1 MSVKLSKRL
10 SSKKKKPPKDNAQT
24 EILQKLGLEAY
35 STTPLDPAS
44 ILDISTWTLE
54 DKAPLELKDL
64 PNAFLRRLWLLS
76 QDARS
81 PCCQPQQDI
90 PNNDNKSPEEKL
102 NGCEGEGLCAINSL
116 DLVTSVFMSANS
128 FLQQEMTVRM
138 VQCQFAVPLVLP
150 NIDPGE
156 PSHFLLWPLRSV
168 LSQWMSHSLD
178 TYKGV
183 QEGNLAS
190 TSMPM
195 VSCVKLG
202 RCSVSKSQVLNHVL
216 NGLKSHRETFV
227 HRGMDGG
234 QLPRRL
240 SNGLVEIGWY
250 LPSGDIDRDIFPVP
264 VVISNLR
271 GDASTH
277 EKCLKLLCQA
287 SSAVVVFC
295 GDLREK
301 EKQLLM
307 SCKNMASKLILIDL
321 SDSETKEKSTV
332 GFVDQ
337 NLKEHMGL
345 PEESV
350 LQGSNLTEEEVAE
363 KLCKTLKG
371 LLPDRLKF
379 VTLEAAA
386 KLALEI
392 GLSVDEGPICK
403 KVMATVEEMLKG
415 LDEGSA
421 EFRMKQL
428 PLQGPFWS
436 KLAELDKEESK
447 QSKEGTEIDPQLQK
461 EKRDIMA
468 QLSSYKMTPAM
479 KIFTDALFTTDKT
492 ERTYFLT
499 WLKLRLHL
507 MQSEKQK
514 SSQET
519 FAMLKTEKKGGMSEH
534 LEELEHG
541 DCNSVADSDSFCS
554 VSTTD
559 KKTKEHPELQASEKR
574 CSDEEISH
582 QISDDQSCHVDS
594 GENGTLRCEGKHL
607 DQSECTS
614 AKSDLTSAKLNMGYD
629 ALTVNL
635 VASCSQLPEPD
646 PNSLA
651 VEHFLREMG
660 LIFELTHI
668 SPGSGSQNVLGLPS
682 LATDLLLYGVPLELM
697 DGDASNIPMCWLGC
711 VFAEL
716 KRRLPQDQLRT
727 RVLTNLGVYHARNA
741 EVLSALF
748 GVKFPEN
755 KRRLCKG
762 VYMVALCVPDDLR
775 KDMECD
781 FLFIID
787 VEGLCSVSV
796 DNTKNILTHDNE
808 MATFA
813 TGLSDVLLQN
823 ISPHSDKFE
832 TTFTVIVN
840 ALLRTKEHDSLPI
853 CQLLAQD
860 EELNSKLQTSQ
871 LSRISEMLQTERE
884 DSGNA
889 DNQNAKTTVCT
900 TCVKGPW
907 SNMSVSELVDT
918 QYSEAV
924 LKLKENL
931 FEALKSC
938 AAKSTA
944 SGLPE
949 FMAHLCSV
957 WDAVKS
963 ESFSIGLKDTDIAL
977 AFSLLCTE
985 FSRWE
990 GSFLENMESWLRRAS
1005 MKIFA
1010 TKAKALDAAVEND
1023 LLDELKNE
1031 AQEEVQSEIN
1041 KMKSKVDTYLM
1052 KDDLLKM
1059 DIKLFRPILM
1069 SNMVKLQNHM
1079 MEEIVRKL
1087 KAITENHCSLTQLK
1101 KFESLLEEQQDFK
1114 LLALVETSKST
1125 KLLLQDTELE
1135 EEFEDVWN
1143 KTLSNFNFRPS
1154 ETDDI
1159 TAAVTDTLRQN
1170 LISRGFQK
1178 HMKKLDTIGQNQT
1191 PGFQVYDEHFGYRS
1205 RLKHMFEDNNRQQ
1218 RLEAQQTASKI
1229 IDEYSH
1235 FVADK
1240 CSLPADFTCSYIVE
1254 LLENIEKS
1262 LKEKSMDIRSAFEV
1276 DLKIYICNA
1285 ACQDFQKLHDRFSKD
1300 KELLMLISA
1309 TKSKYLAEFIYHF
1322 RKRDQCQR
1330 VAQAFTTMVIKPT
1343 VLDYINGPLGM
1354 QIAEEIKD
1362 KAIQYRSPQA
1372 FQQSLLEEL
1381 IKEDHFES
1389 FVEYLLTYDGFRLRK
1404 IQETVVA
1411 HLSESTSL
1419 GKWKQQRLGE
1429 IVGKVASAVSQI
1441 TEDTNGVLSDTKPL
1455 LERMC
1460 LILERDAD
1468 VDVTRDSLNGPL
1480 FSITTEWDRFV
1491 KCLMELLATLRL
1503 DLVQEF
1509 SQNVDIPG
1517 LLNCVPVQP
1526 QDCLFKRV
1534 KGCDKQ
1540 CPLCSA
1546 PCEEEEL
1553 GHEIHKTLLHRPK
1566 GMLPYDSPSLPS
1578 SNIMTCKDLH
1588 SLHPN
1593 WSNSY
1598 DDPSSQKGSS
1608 YWRYVLAR
1616 FNERFAEEFNQEPV
1630 IIPEEWRK
1638 ITQEEALDSLKK
1650 VFPN

>member
-35 STTPLDPAS
+35 NTTPLDPAS

-81 PCCQPQQDI
+81 PCCKPRHDI

-150 NIDPGE
+150 KIDPVE

-168 LSQWMSHSLD
+168 LSQWRPHSLD
-178 TYKGV
+178 TNKGV
-183 QEGNLAS
+183 QQGNLAS

-216 NGLKSHRETFV
+216 NGLKSHRQIFV

-250 LPSGDIDRDIFPVP
+250 LPCGDIDKDIFPVP

-301 EKQLLM
+301 EKQLLL

-321 SDSETKEKSTV
+321 TDAEMKEKSTV

-337 NLKEHMGL
+337 NLKELMEL

-350 LQGSNLTEEEVAE
+350 LPGSNLTEEEVAD
-363 KLCKTLKG
+363 KLSKILKG

-392 GLSVDEGPICK
+392 GLSVDEGPVCK
-403 KVMATVEEMLKG
+403 KVMATVDEMLKG

-447 QSKEGTEIDPQLQK
+447 QRKEGKEIDPQLQK
-461 EKRDIMA
+461 EKKDIMV

-479 KIFTDALFTTDKT
+479 KIFTDALFTKDKI

-507 MQSEKQK
+507 MLIEKQK
-514 SSQET
+514 SSQES
-519 FAMLKTEKKGGMSEH
+519 FAMLQTEKTGGMSEH

-559 KKTKEHPELQASEKR
+559 EKTEEQPELQASEKHS
-574 CSDEEISH
+574 SDEEISH

-594 GENGTLRCEGKHL
+594 GENGTLRCKGKHL
-607 DQSECTS
+607 DQPDCTS
-614 AKSDLTSAKLNMGYD
+614 APPDLT
-629 ALTVNL
+629 
-635 VASCSQLPEPD
+635 
-646 PNSLA
+646 SLA

-727 RVLTNLGVYHARNA
+727 RVLTNLGAYHARNA
-741 EVLSALF
+741 EVFSALF
-748 GVKFPEN
+748 GVKFSES
-755 KRRLCKG
+755 KGRLCKG
-762 VYMVALCVPDDLR
+762 VYMVALCVPDDL
-775 KDMECD
+775 KEEMECD

-796 DNTKNILTHDNE
+796 DNTKNVWTHDNE

-823 ISPHSDKFE
+823 ISPHSDEFE
-832 TTFTVIVN
+832 TTFTVTVN
-840 ALLRTKEHDSLPI
+840 ALLRTKEHGSLPI

-860 EELNSKLQTSQ
+860 EGLNSKLQTSQ
-871 LSRISEMLQTERE
+871 LSRISEMLQTESE
-884 DSGNA
+884 YSENA
-889 DNQNAKTTVCT
+889 DNQNVKTTVCT

-907 SNMSVSELVDT
+907 SNMSVFELVDT
-918 QYSEAV
+918 QYSKAV

-931 FEALKSC
+931 FEGLKSC

-985 FSRWE
+985 YSRWE

-1005 MKIFA
+1005 MKICA

-1031 AQEEVQSEIN
+1031 AQEEVKSEIN
-1041 KMKSKVDTYLM
+1041 KMESKVNTYLM
-1052 KDDLLKM
+1052 EDDLLKM
-1059 DIKLFRPILM
+1059 DTKLFRAILM
-1069 SNMVKLQNHM
+1069 SNMVKLQNQM
-1079 MEEIVRKL
+1079 LEEIVQKL
-1087 KAITENHCSLTQLK
+1087 KAITENHCSLTQLN
-1101 KFESLLEEQQDFK
+1101 KFESLLEEQQEFK

-1125 KLLLQDTELE
+1125 KILLKDSELE
-1135 EEFEDVWN
+1135 EEFEDVWS
-1143 KTLSNFNFRPS
+1143 KTFSNFNFRPS

-1191 PGFQVYDEHFGYRS
+1191 SGFQVYDEHFGYRS

-1229 IDEYSH
+1229 IDEYNH

-1240 CSLPADFTCSYIVE
+1240 CSIPADFTCSYIVE

-1262 LKEKSMDIRSAFEV
+1262 LNEKSMDIRSAFEV
-1276 DLKIYICNA
+1276 DLKLYICNA

-1300 KELLMLISA
+1300 RQLLTLISA
-1309 TKSKYLAEFIYHF
+1309 SKSKYLAEFIYYF

-1330 VAQAFTTMVIKPT
+1330 MAQAFTSMVIKPT

-1354 QIAEEIKD
+1354 HIAEEIKD
-1362 KAIQYRSPQA
+1362 KAIQYQSPQA
-1372 FQQSLLEEL
+1372 FHQSLLEEL

-1389 FVEYLLTYDGFRLRK
+1389 FVEYLLTYDDFRLRK

-1441 TEDTNGVLSDTKPL
+1441 TEDTNGPLSDTKPL

-1509 SQNVDIPG
+1509 SQNVDITE

-1526 QDCLFKRV
+1526 HDCLFKRV

-1540 CPLCSA
+1540 CPLCRA

-1566 GMLPYDSPSLPS
+1566 SMLPYDSHSLPS
-1578 SNIMTCKDLH
+1578 SNIKDPQEISMTCKDLH

-1598 DDPSSQKGSS
+1598 DDPNSQKGSN

-1616 FNERFAEEFNQEPV
+1616 FNKRFAEEFNQEPA

-1638 ITQEEALDSLKK
+1638 ITQEEALDSLKE
-1650 VFPN
+1650 VFPKGEGC